1 MVPLAT
7 LIVLWLWSDGSI
19 FFAKEEKTGLYK
31 LNLRNPRV
39 VFTCIVCLITG
50 ATGVYYA
57 FFSCFFAMVTGFYKF
72 FKEKAKYSLLS
83 ALIVVTV
90 ISTSVLLNAAPSLLY
105 WHEHGSNPEIAAR
118 QPAEADIY
126 GLKTVHLILPIP
138 YHRIPLLRNLRE
150 KYTNANFPLETENAY
165 GSLGIIGSLG
175 FLGLLALLLFK
186 PIGLNYYSK
195 VLNHLAILNLSGIL
209 LANIGG
215 FGSLFN
221 LFVSP
226 QIRAYNR
233 ISIFIAFF
241 SLLAV
246 ALFIQKN
253 IRQHRFL
260 NKRAVSLLIVFILSI
275 GIIDQIPPVI
285 FEPSYKEI
293 KAKFRNDRTFVKE
306 IESQLPANSMV
317 FQMPYVGFPEF
328 PAPSPNQP
336 DASAFFRGYL
346 HSKNLK
352 WSFGAMAGRNDN
364 WHAWV
369 SQQPL
374 DELLTIIAAVG
385 FKGIHMDRKNYLDT
399 GKQIEAELK
408 QHLGVEPIAS
418 LNGDFVFFNMEK
430 FNATY
435 RKKYSQQEIQAH
447 REAALKPRIVKLDW
461 EDGFYPFESDT
472 SGDWHWASNTAIW
485 KFTNSKNMSK
495 EITINMLLK
504 TGEAGQSKLILQG
517 NLFNESLTISN
528 EPIQFTK
535 TFSVPPGEH
544 TIKFE
549 SDAKQFLSGDTR
561 SLFFAV
567 VNFRLHENNGV
578 DWQELSKSLADS
590 MK

>member
-1 MVPLAT
+1 
-7 LIVLWLWSDGSI
+7 
-19 FFAKEEKTGLYK
+19 
-31 LNLRNPRV
+31 
-39 VFTCIVCLITG
+39 
-50 ATGVYYA
+50 
-57 FFSCFFAMVTGFYKF
+57 
-72 FKEKAKYSLLS
+72 
-83 ALIVVTV
+83 
-90 ISTSVLLNAAPSLLY
+90 
-105 WHEHGSNPEIAAR
+105 
-118 QPAEADIY
+118 
-126 GLKTVHLILPIP
+126 
-138 YHRIPLLRNLRE
+138 
-150 KYTNANFPLETENAY
+150 
-165 GSLGIIGSLG
+165 
-175 FLGLLALLLFK
+175 
-186 PIGLNYYSK
+186 
-195 VLNHLAILNLSGIL
+195 
-209 LANIGG
+209 
-215 FGSLFN
+215 
-221 LFVSP
+221 
-226 QIRAYNR
+226 
-233 ISIFIAFF
+233 
-241 SLLAV
+241 
-246 ALFIQKN
+246 
-253 IRQHRFL
+253 
-260 NKRAVSLLIVFILSI
+260 
-275 GIIDQIPPVI
+275 
-285 FEPSYKEI
+285 
-293 KAKFRNDRTFVKE
+293 
-306 IESQLPANSMV
+306 
-317 FQMPYVGFPEF
+317 
-328 PAPSPNQP
+328 
-336 DASAFFRGYL
+336 
-346 HSKNLK
+346 
-352 WSFGAMAGRNDN
+352 MAGRNDN

-408 QHLGVEPIAS
+408 QKLGVEPIAS

-485 KFTNSKNMSK
+485 KFTNSKNTSK

-504 TGEAGQSKLILQG
+504 TGDAGQSKLILQG